1 MNDFNNYNIIK
12 PKNITELYEIILTI
26 VENLYEKHIP
36 ASIKN
41 RKNKHLSKMTDS
53 EIITIKILIM
63 CLKMSEHKGY
73 HFLKNNFPNLTNY
86 MDRTR
91 FNRTVNKL
99 MTIIRDIR
107 KQIVILSNP
116 SSIRIIDS
124 FPIPVCKFGRAL
136 FTKSFKGVASYGYCA
151 SKKETYFGFKGHI
164 LVDMDGNPIDI
175 LITKANI
182 DDRDGLYELE
192 KKVEIN
198 TVLADKGYIGE
209 IETYFKNRGK
219 NLIALKR
226 KNSRRKLA
234 KEDYRVCSRMRRRVE
249 TTISQLV
256 EIFDMEKVR
265 KTSLLGFMTD
275 IEAKVLSF
283 NILRFINYLTHSNN
297 KSQIASLI
305 FGY

>member
-1 MNDFNNYNIIK
+1 MNDFNNCSIIK
-12 PKNITELYEIILTI
+12 PKNIAELYDIILTI
-26 VENLYEKHIP
+26 VEKLYEKHIP
-36 ASIKN
+36 TSIKN

-99 MTIIRDIR
+99 VIR
-107 KQIVILSNP
+107 KQIVILSNS
-116 SSIRIIDS
+116 SSIRIIDR
-124 FPIPVCKFGRAL
+124 FPIPVCKFGRAF
-136 FTKSFKGVASYGYCA
+136 FTKSFKGVPSYGYCA
-151 SKKETYFGFKGHI
+151 SKKETYFRFKRHI
-164 LVDMDGNPIDI
+164 LVDMNRNPIDI

-198 TVLADKGYIGE
+198 TILADKGYIGE

-249 TTISQLV
+249 TTIS
-256 EIFDMEKVR
+256 
-265 KTSLLGFMTD
+265 
-275 IEAKVLSF
+275 
-283 NILRFINYLTHSNN
+283 
-297 KSQIASLI
+297 
-305 FGY
+305 